1 VTPPGGLLAQASST
15 GWIAPVPRPS
25 TSAMVEGGSWAAI
38 WSMVAVGVLLLGLAV
53 WIVGRL
59 RDRAPAISVRAQLRP
74 DLLVPIGIQTA
85 LLFYWGL
92 YYGPV
97 ADQVVTIFASLAFA
111 IGLDLLLRMMTRDEA
126 VVHLATIPMVLSIHL
141 FVWFE
146 ELHGGLV
153 FVVVA
158 IALLTKVFIQREGR
172 HVLNPSAVG
181 IAVVGVACY
190 LAPETLRYVDIA
202 HGLNTPPNIFEAI
215 LLLGLIAQLRLPI
228 VLVSLAA
235 AMVQYLGI
243 AVFGGD
249 ALIPSVHWAPVTLA
263 VVLLATDPATIPR
276 SGAGRV
282 FFGAGYSVIMIGLSL
297 VLEAQGVSDFFTKV
311 IPIPILNAFVP
322 TFDRWAARF
331 EASWGAWLAPA
342 HNRAH
347 VVAWV
352 VVMCLPWWV
361 VGGKA
366 NLFEGRFHPLYGT
379 PHVRFSSPAA
389 TCEENPVF
397 CAPFSFAGEA
407 SLWIESGPGPGPSAV
422 IKETP

>member
-1 VTPPGGLLAQASST
+1 
-15 GWIAPVPRPS
+15 
-25 TSAMVEGGSWAAI
+25 MVEGGSWAAI

-59 RDRAPAISVRAQLRP
+59 RGRATAISVRAQFRP
-74 DLLVPIGIQTA
+74 DLLVPVGIQTA

-92 YYGPV
+92 YYGPM

-111 IGLDLLLRMMTRDEA
+111 IGLDLLLRMITRDEA
-126 VVHLATIPMVLSIHL
+126 VLHLATIPLVLSIHL

-158 IALLTKVFIQREGR
+158 IALLTKVFVQRGGR
-172 HVLNPSAVG
+172 HIFNPSAVG
-181 IAVVGVACY
+181 IAAVGVACY
-190 LAPETLRYVDIA
+190 VAPETLRYVDIA

-215 LLLGLIAQLRLPI
+215 LVLGLIAQLRAPI
-228 VLVSLAA
+228 VLVSLGAA
-235 AMVQYLGI
+235 VVQYLAI
-243 AVFGGD
+243 AVFGGE

-276 SGAGRV
+276 TGSGRLV
-282 FFGAGYSVIMIGLSL
+282 FGALYSVIMIGLSL
-297 VLEAQGVSDFFTKV
+297 TLEAQGVSDFFTKV
-311 IPIPILNAFVP
+311 IPIPVLNFFVP

-331 EASWGAWLAPA
+331 EGSWGNWLAPA

-347 VVAWV
+347 VAAWLA
-352 VVMCLPWWV
+352 VMCVPWWV

-366 NLFEGRFHPLYGT
+366 NLFEGRFHPLYDT
-379 PHVRFSSPAA
+379 PQVSFSSALA
-389 TCEENPVF
+389 TCEDNPVF

-407 SLWIESGPGPGPSAV
+407 ALWIGASPDPAASPV
-422 IKETP
+422 IEQTP